1 MVRLGD
7 PFPGPSHESASMLRP
22 DLDQYEA
29 SHPLF
34 LRALVDNI
42 EVGGEKAVV
51 VIDWLGG
58 EEIRRSNLYST
69 QSSRMSMAAHTW

>member
-1 MVRLGD
+1 MNRLRCCD
-7 PFPGPSHESASMLRP
+7 PTQTNPRLLILSFYVP
-22 DLDQYEA
+22 
-29 SHPLF
+29 F
-34 LRALVDNI
+34 VDNI

-69 QSSRMSMAAHTW
+69 RNSRMSMAAHTR